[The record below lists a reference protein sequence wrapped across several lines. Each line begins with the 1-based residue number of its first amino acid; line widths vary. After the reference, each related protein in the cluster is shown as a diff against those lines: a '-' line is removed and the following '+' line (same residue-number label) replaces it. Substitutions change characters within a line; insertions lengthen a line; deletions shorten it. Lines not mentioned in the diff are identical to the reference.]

1 MDSMALDILQ
11 APDSNTNHCYYE
23 PHNPDWL
30 RTPRSGLGS
39 NHESFCLYWDSPN
52 REILIIKCSYWLI
65 DDQSQQAECWLLL
78 LKSAQLSGP
87 KFELTTGLCP
97 LLSSLYCGCITG
109 HSPASW
115 APLLSRTSGLAWWTW
130 QHQRRGECQSLSCC
144 IVTRGTICQ
153 ISASSDDV
161 SG

>member
-11 APDSNTNHCYYE
+11 APDSDTNHCYYE

-39 NHESFCLYWDSPN
+39 YHESFCLYWDSPH

-97 LLSSLYCGCITG
+97 LSIVACVAASQA
-109 HSPASW
+109 SARPAG
-115 APLLSRTSGLAWWTW
+115 LLCSVGPAAWPGE
-130 QHQRRGECQSLSCC
+130 HDNIREECQSLSCC

-153 ISASSDDV
+153 ISASSDDG